1 MDDYNPDLLAEA
13 KNEYMSRLVTI
24 LTPLVLQGIKSI
36 FDEAYN
42 LCMSNDEKN
51 KYLMTFQ
58 NFLSRVGKWN
68 STIISEESQR
78 IMRVSGCNYLEDL
91 LTCVH
96 ITQLKIL
103 TSIRVST
110 KQKKIEIDIPKLH
123 DFIHKVYINLAR
135 KIYKNIYL
143 YEKNISPLLY
153 QKNMRECEILC
164 RESILETIRD
174 SIPIEEIL
182 RSYIDETTDE
192 EIIEE
197 TTLVEDK
204 EEPKEEVKE
213 EENKEELKE
222 TDTKDVVEKP
232 DLSVSKSDETVK
244 LSVTDKVIEQID
256 NEIQT
261 EKQDKIVSSESV
273 ESENNEELS
282 GDLEKSSTLQFND
295 TDNVVEYNNKD
306 TVSKIKST
314 RVEEVSAP
322 KSVER
327 LDKIAKE
334 NNERRKLE
342 EEEDDSDSDDEEERL
357 EIHGSTDL
365 ELDNL
370 DIHNLDKKFKIRTEP
385 LLTDVEV
392 LS

>member
-1 MDDYNPDLLAEA
+1 MDDYNTDLLGEA
-13 KNEYMSRLVTI
+13 KNEYMVRLVTI
-24 LTPLVLQGIKSI
+24 LNPLVLQGVKSI

-42 LCMSNDEKN
+42 LCITNDEQN

-68 STIISEESQR
+68 STIINEESQR
-78 IMRVSGCNYLEDL
+78 IVRVSGCNYLEDL

-103 TSIRVST
+103 TCIRVST
-110 KQKKIEIDIPKLH
+110 KQKKIEIDIPKLA

-143 YEKNISPLLY
+143 FEKNISPLTY
-153 QKNMRECEILC
+153 QKNMRECNILC

-197 TTLVEDK
+197 TTLVEEK
-204 EEPKEEVKE
+204 EEEVKE
-213 EENKEELKE
+213 KKEELKE
-222 TDTKDVVEKP
+222 TDTKDVVDKP
-232 DLSVSKSDETVK
+232 ELTINKSEESVK
-244 LSVTDKVIEQID
+244 LSVTDKVIEEID
-256 NEIQT
+256 NEIESEKQ
-261 EKQDKIVSSESV
+261 EKQDALVTDDDEKVNDEI
-273 ESENNEELS
+273 
-282 GDLEKSSTLQFND
+282 EKSSALQFND

-314 RVEEVSAP
+314 KVEEVNAP
-322 KSVER
+322 KNVER

-334 NNERRKLE
+334 NNEKRKLE
-342 EEEDDSDSDDEEERL
+342 EEEEDSDDEDDKL
-357 EIHGSTDL
+357 QIYGSMDL
-365 ELDNL
+365 KLDNL
-370 DIHNLDKKFKIRTEP
+370 DIHNLDKKFKIKTEP

-392 LS
+392 LN

>member
-1 MDDYNPDLLAEA
+1 MDDYNPELLAEA
-13 KNEYMSRLVTI
+13 KNEYMARLVTI
-24 LTPLVLQGIKSI
+24 LNPLVLQGVKSI

-42 LCMSNDEKN
+42 LCITNDEQN

-68 STIISEESQR
+68 STIINEESQR
-78 IMRVSGCNYLEDL
+78 ILRVSGCNYLEDL

-96 ITQLKIL
+96 ITQLKFL

-110 KQKKIEIDIPKLH
+110 KQKKIEIDIPKLS

-143 YEKNISPLLY
+143 YEKKISPLLY

-197 TTLVEDK
+197 TTMVEDK
-204 EEPKEEVKE
+204 EEDKIED
-213 EENKEELKE
+213 ELKE
-222 TDTKDVVEKP
+222 KTNIGETDTNDVVEKP
-232 DLSVSKSDETVK
+232 ELTVNKSEESVK
-244 LSVTDKVIEQID
+244 LNVTDKVIEELD
-256 NEIQT
+256 NEIES
-261 EKQDKIVSSESV
+261 EKQERIDNIVT
-273 ESENNEELS
+273 NNEI
-282 GDLEKSSTLQFND
+282 EKSSTLKFND

-314 RVEEVSAP
+314 RVEEVNAP
-322 KSVER
+322 KNVER
-327 LDKIAKE
+327 LDKIAEE
-334 NNERRKLE
+334 NNKKRKLE
-342 EEEDDSDSDDEEERL
+342 EEEEDSDDDEDTL
-357 EIHGSTDL
+357 KIHGSMDL

-370 DIHNLDKKFKIRTEP
+370 DIHNLDKKFKIKTEP

-392 LS
+392 LN

>member
-1 MDDYNPDLLAEA
+1 MDDYNPELLAEA
-13 KNEYMSRLVTI
+13 KNEYMARLVTI
-24 LTPLVLQGIKSI
+24 LNPLVLQGVKSI

-42 LCMSNDEKN
+42 LCITNDEQN

-68 STIISEESQR
+68 STIINEESQR
-78 IMRVSGCNYLEDL
+78 ILRVSGCNYLEDL

-96 ITQLKIL
+96 ITQLKFL

-110 KQKKIEIDIPKLH
+110 KQKKIEIDIPKLS

-197 TTLVEDK
+197 TTMVEDK
-204 EEPKEEVKE
+204 EVVKVEDEVKE
-213 EENKEELKE
+213 KTNIEE
-222 TDTKDVVEKP
+222 TDTKDVVNKP
-232 DLSVSKSDETVK
+232 ELTVNKSEESVK
-244 LSVTDKVIEQID
+244 LNVTDKVIEELD
-256 NEIQT
+256 KEIES
-261 EKQDKIVSSESV
+261 EKQERVDNIVTNDEI
-273 ESENNEELS
+273 
-282 GDLEKSSTLQFND
+282 EKSSTLKFND
-295 TDNVVEYNNKD
+295 TDNVVEYHNKD
-306 TVSKIKST
+306 TVSKIKT
-314 RVEEVSAP
+314 TKVEEVNAP
-322 KSVER
+322 KNVER
-327 LDKIAKE
+327 LDKIADE
-334 NNERRKLE
+334 NNKKRKE
-342 EEEDDSDSDDEEERL
+342 EEEEEDSDDEEDKL
-357 EIHGSTDL
+357 KIHGSLDL

-370 DIHNLDKKFKIRTEP
+370 DIHNLDKKFKIKTEP

-392 LS
+392 LN

>member
-1 MDDYNPDLLAEA
+1 MDDYNPELLAEA
-13 KNEYMSRLVTI
+13 KNEYMARLVTI
-24 LTPLVLQGIKSI
+24 INPLVLQGIKSI
-36 FDEAYN
+36 FEEAYN
-42 LCMSNDEKN
+42 LCITNDEQN

-68 STIISEESQR
+68 STIINEESQR
-78 IMRVSGCNYLEDL
+78 ILRVSGCNYLEDL

-96 ITQLKIL
+96 ITQLKFL

-110 KQKKIEIDIPKLH
+110 KQKKIEIDIPKLA

-143 YEKNISPLLY
+143 YEKNISPLTY

-197 TTLVEDK
+197 TTMVEDK
-204 EEPKEEVKE
+204 DEPKVE
-213 EENKEELKE
+213 EEIKETNE
-222 TDTKDVVEKP
+222 TDTTDVVDKP
-232 DLSVSKSDETVK
+232 ELIVNKSEEPVK
-244 LSVTDKVIEQID
+244 LNVTDKVID
-256 NEIQT
+256 DLDKEI
-261 EKQDKIVSSESV
+261 E
-273 ESENNEELS
+273 
-282 GDLEKSSTLQFND
+282 LEKNEKVDIINDEIEKPSTLKFND
-295 TDNVVEYNNKD
+295 TDNVVEYNDKD
-306 TVSKIKST
+306 TVSKIKT
-314 RVEEVSAP
+314 TMVEEVIAP
-322 KSVER
+322 KNVER
-327 LDKIAKE
+327 LDKIAEE
-334 NNERRKLE
+334 NNKKRKLE
-342 EEEDDSDSDDEEERL
+342 EEEEDSDDDEDTL
-357 EIHGSTDL
+357 KIHGSMDL

-370 DIHNLDKKFKIRTEP
+370 DIHNLDKKFKIKTEP

-392 LS
+392 LN

>member
-1 MDDYNPDLLAEA
+1 MDDYNPELLAEA
-13 KNEYMSRLVTI
+13 KNEYMARLVTI
-24 LTPLVLQGIKSI
+24 LNPLVLQGVKSI

-42 LCMSNDEKN
+42 LCITNDEQN

-68 STIISEESQR
+68 STIINEESQR
-78 IMRVSGCNYLEDL
+78 ILRVSGCNYLEDL

-96 ITQLKIL
+96 ITQLKFL
-103 TSIRVST
+103 TSIRVSK
-110 KQKKIEIDIPKLH
+110 KQKKIEIDIPKLS

-197 TTLVEDK
+197 TTMVEDK
-204 EEPKEEVKE
+204 EVVKVEDEVKE
-213 EENKEELKE
+213 KTNIEE
-222 TDTKDVVEKP
+222 TDTKDVVNKP
-232 DLSVSKSDETVK
+232 ELTVNKSEESVK
-244 LSVTDKVIEQID
+244 LNVTDKVIEELD
-256 NEIQT
+256 KEIES
-261 EKQDKIVSSESV
+261 EKQERVDNIVTNDEI
-273 ESENNEELS
+273 
-282 GDLEKSSTLQFND
+282 EKSSTLKFND
-295 TDNVVEYNNKD
+295 TDNVVEYHNKD
-306 TVSKIKST
+306 TVSKIKT
-314 RVEEVSAP
+314 TKVEEVNAP
-322 KSVER
+322 KNVER
-327 LDKIAKE
+327 LDKIADE
-334 NNERRKLE
+334 NNKKRKE
-342 EEEDDSDSDDEEERL
+342 EEEEEDSDDEEDKL
-357 EIHGSTDL
+357 KIHGSLDL

-370 DIHNLDKKFKIRTEP
+370 DIHNLDKKFKIKTEP

-392 LS
+392 LN

>member
-1 MDDYNPDLLAEA
+1 MDDYNPELLAEA
-13 KNEYMSRLVTI
+13 KNEYMVRLVTI
-24 LTPLVLQGIKSI
+24 LNPLVLQGVKSI

-42 LCMSNDEKN
+42 LCITNDEQN

-68 STIISEESQR
+68 STIINEESQR
-78 IMRVSGCNYLEDL
+78 IVRVSGCNYLEDL

-110 KQKKIEIDIPKLH
+110 KQKKIEIDIPKLA

-135 KIYKNIYL
+135 KVYKNIYL
-143 YEKNISPLLY
+143 YEKNISPLSY

-197 TTLVEDK
+197 TTMVEDK
-204 EEPKEEVKE
+204 EETKVEEVIP
-213 EENKEELKE
+213 ENNETIE
-222 TDTKDVVEKP
+222 TDTKDVIKKP
-232 DLSVSKSDETVK
+232 ELTISKSDESIK
-244 LSVTDKVIEQID
+244 LNVTDKVI
-256 NEIQT
+256 
-261 EKQDKIVSSESV
+261 
-273 ESENNEELS
+273 
-282 GDLEKSSTLQFND
+282 GDLEKEIETEVHDRVDEDFKEEIEKSSTLQFND
-295 TDNVVEYNNKD
+295 TDNVVEYDNKD
-306 TVSKIKST
+306 TVSKINST
-314 RVEEVSAP
+314 RVEEVNAP
-322 KSVER
+322 KNVER

-334 NNERRKLE
+334 NNEKRKLE
-342 EEEDDSDSDDEEERL
+342 EEEDSDDEDDKL
-357 EIHGSTDL
+357 EIHGSMDL

-370 DIHNLDKKFKIRTEP
+370 DIHNLDKKFKIKTEP
-385 LLTDVEV
+385 LLTDIEV
-392 LS
+392 LN

>member
-1 MDDYNPDLLAEA
+1 MDDYNPELLAEA
-13 KNEYMSRLVTI
+13 KNEYMARLVTI
-24 LTPLVLQGIKSI
+24 LNPLVMQGVKSI

-42 LCMSNDEKN
+42 LCITNDEQN

-68 STIISEESQR
+68 STIINEESQR
-78 IMRVSGCNYLEDL
+78 IVRVSGCNYLEDL

-110 KQKKIEIDIPKLH
+110 KQKKIEIDIPKLA

-143 YEKNISPLLY
+143 YEKNITPLTY

-174 SIPIEEIL
+174 SIPIEQIL

-197 TTLVEDK
+197 TTMVEDK
-204 EEPKEEVKE
+204 EEPKVEEVKE
-213 EENKEELKE
+213 SEE
-222 TDTKDVVEKP
+222 TDTRDVVNKP
-232 DLSVSKSDETVK
+232 ELTINKSEESVK
-244 LSVTDKVIEQID
+244 LNVTDKVIEELD
-256 NEIQT
+256 NEIES
-261 EKQDKIVSSESV
+261 EKQERLVDEDNFEDNV
-273 ESENNEELS
+273 
-282 GDLEKSSTLQFND
+282 EKSSTLQFND

-314 RVEEVSAP
+314 VVEEVNAP
-322 KSVER
+322 KNVER
-327 LDKIAKE
+327 LDKISKE
-334 NNERRKLE
+334 NNEKRKLE
-342 EEEDDSDSDDEEERL
+342 EEEEDSDDEDKL
-357 EIHGSTDL
+357 EIHGSMDL

-370 DIHNLDKKFKIRTEP
+370 DIHNLDKKFKIKTEP

-392 LS
+392 LN

>member
-1 MDDYNPDLLAEA
+1 MDDYNTDLLGEA
-13 KNEYMSRLVTI
+13 KNEYMVRLVTI
-24 LTPLVLQGIKSI
+24 LNPLVLQGVKSI

-42 LCMSNDEKN
+42 LCITNDEQN

-68 STIISEESQR
+68 STIINEESQR
-78 IMRVSGCNYLEDL
+78 IVRVSGCNYLEDL

-103 TSIRVST
+103 TCIRVST
-110 KQKKIEIDIPKLH
+110 KQKKIEIDIPKLA

-143 YEKNISPLLY
+143 FEKNISPLTY
-153 QKNMRECEILC
+153 QKNMRECNILC

-197 TTLVEDK
+197 TTLVEEK
-204 EEPKEEVKE
+204 EEEVKE
-213 EENKEELKE
+213 EKEELKE
-222 TDTKDVVEKP
+222 TDTKDVVDKP
-232 DLSVSKSDETVK
+232 ELTINKSEESVK
-244 LSVTDKVIEQID
+244 LSVTDKVIEEID
-256 NEIQT
+256 NEIESEKQ
-261 EKQDKIVSSESV
+261 EKQDALVRDDDEKVNDEI
-273 ESENNEELS
+273 
-282 GDLEKSSTLQFND
+282 EKSSALQFND

-314 RVEEVSAP
+314 KVEEVNAP
-322 KSVER
+322 KNVER

-334 NNERRKLE
+334 NNEKRKLE
-342 EEEDDSDSDDEEERL
+342 EEEEDSDDEDDKL
-357 EIHGSTDL
+357 QIYGSMDL
-365 ELDNL
+365 KLDNL
-370 DIHNLDKKFKIRTEP
+370 DIHNLDKKFKIKTEP

-392 LS
+392 LN

>member
-36 FDEAYN
+36 FDEAFN
-42 LCMSNDEKN
+42 LCISNDEKN

-68 STIISEESQR
+68 STIINEESQR
-78 IMRVSGCNYLEDL
+78 ILRVSGCTYLEDL

-110 KQKKIEIDIPKLH
+110 KQKKIEIDIPKLA
-123 DFIHKVYINLAR
+123 DFIHRVYINLAR

-143 YEKNISPLLY
+143 YEKNISPLTY
-153 QKNMRECEILC
+153 QKNMRECELLC
-164 RESILETIRD
+164 RESIFETIRD

-197 TTLVEDK
+197 TTLVEDNDEEKK
-204 EEPKEEVKE
+204 EESK
-213 EENKEELKE
+213 EENKEELKD

-232 DLSVSKSDETVK
+232 GLTVNKNEETVK
-244 LSVTDKVIEQID
+244 LNLTDKVIEEID
-256 NEIQT
+256 NEIET
-261 EKQDKIVSSESV
+261 EKQEKLESSVNE
-273 ESENNEELS
+273 ENNEEVT
-282 GDLEKSSTLQFND
+282 DKIEKPSTLQFND

-306 TVSKIKST
+306 KVSKIKST

-334 NNERRKLE
+334 NNEKRKLE
-342 EEEDDSDSDDEEERL
+342 EEEEESDSDDEDKL
-357 EIHGSTDL
+357 KIHGSTDL

-370 DIHNLDKKFKIRTEP
+370 DIHNLDKKFKIKTEP

>member
-1 MDDYNPDLLAEA
+1 MDDYNPELLAEA
-13 KNEYMSRLVTI
+13 KNEYMARLVTI
-24 LTPLVLQGIKSI
+24 LNPLVLQGVKSI

-42 LCMSNDEKN
+42 LCITNDEQN

-68 STIISEESQR
+68 STIINEESQR
-78 IMRVSGCNYLEDL
+78 ILRVSGCNYLEDL

-96 ITQLKIL
+96 ITQLKFL

-110 KQKKIEIDIPKLH
+110 KQKKIEIDIPKLS

-143 YEKNISPLLY
+143 YEKKISPLLY

-197 TTLVEDK
+197 TTMVEDK
-204 EEPKEEVKE
+204 EEDKIEDEVKE
-213 EENKEELKE
+213 KTNIGE
-222 TDTKDVVEKP
+222 TDTNDVVEKP
-232 DLSVSKSDETVK
+232 ELTVNKSEESVK
-244 LSVTDKVIEQID
+244 LNVTDKVIEELD
-256 NEIQT
+256 NEIES
-261 EKQDKIVSSESV
+261 EKQERIDNIVT
-273 ESENNEELS
+273 NNEI
-282 GDLEKSSTLQFND
+282 EKSSTLKFND

-314 RVEEVSAP
+314 RVEEVNAP
-322 KSVER
+322 KNVER
-327 LDKIAKE
+327 LDKIAEE
-334 NNERRKLE
+334 NNKKRKLE
-342 EEEDDSDSDDEEERL
+342 EEEEDSDDDEDTL
-357 EIHGSTDL
+357 KIHGSMDL

-370 DIHNLDKKFKIRTEP
+370 DIHNLDKKFKIKTEP

-392 LS
+392 LN